1 MKRQFFIP
9 LIMVFLLCVL
19 FCLASLAG
27 PVFAIEDPDSQNPDL
42 NPNPYSSF
50 TYSILLEE
58 SDVGCDNSGLSE
70 EEAKALFSR
79 AEVPAAW
86 FAGYEAYYPGL
97 YHRPDNG
104 LGKPVP
110 EGTPEKIEEDGKRT
124 YILTPYGYNTEEI
137 MAAHLQTMF
146 SEEVTKSIMDS
157 EFFISRNGFLYEM
170 EGHHGSVGHRVLGP
184 GGTIWVHAKR
194 TVDTAERVVFSG
206 VLGLYYPTVQ
216 DSHSPDFADSWIFR
230 SLGIPFEYVLE
241 KQNGQWI
248 FTSFRLPYLLFT
260 DAGYTVADL
269 DVLCSPATGDSTV
282 FLLPAAAL
290 SLGGVLLAAKKRKRA
305 S

>member
-1 MKRQFFIP
+1 MKKLAFI
-9 LIMVFLLCVL
+9 LCVL
-19 FCLASLAG
+19 FCWASLAG
-27 PVFAIEDPDSQNPDL
+27 HVFAIEDPDPLEHDL
-42 NPNPYSSF
+42 FEFLSNPYTSF
-50 TYSILLEE
+50 IYTILLEE
-58 SDVGCDNSGLSE
+58 PDVGCDNSGLSE
-70 EEAKALFSR
+70 EEAKTLFNR

-86 FAGYEAYYPGL
+86 FAGYTAYHPGR

-110 EGTPEKIEEDGKRT
+110 EGTPEKINEDGKRT

-146 SEEVTKSIMDS
+146 SEEVTKNIMDS
-157 EFFISRNGFLYEM
+157 EFFISRNGFLYEQ
-170 EGHHGSVGHRVLGP
+170 EGHFGVIGHRNVGP
-184 GGTIWVHAKR
+184 GDGAIHIRAKR

-206 VLGLYYPTVQ
+206 VLGLNYQTVK
-216 DSHSPDFADSWIFR
+216 DTSSPDFVAGFLYR
-230 SLGIPFEYVLE
+230 SLEIPFEYVLE

-269 DVLCSPATGDSTV
+269 DVLCSPATGDSAV
-282 FLLPAAAL
+282 FLFPAAAL
-290 SLGGVLLAAKKRKRA
+290 ALGGALLAAKKRKRIG
-305 S
+305 